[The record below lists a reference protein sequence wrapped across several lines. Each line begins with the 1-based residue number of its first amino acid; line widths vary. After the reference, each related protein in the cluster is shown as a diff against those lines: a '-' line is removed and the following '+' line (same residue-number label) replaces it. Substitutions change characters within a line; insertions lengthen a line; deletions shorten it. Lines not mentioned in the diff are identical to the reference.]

1 MLGVARSRR
10 LADMHL
16 MIPNLTYEDRRRS
29 LGRLALW
36 WVETFSLI
44 GRGGA
49 TGKPVTH
56 SPEYIQFYLNAYAL
70 KPDGRR
76 RFNRVSLWRPKGCNK
91 SGLGNDLA
99 LFEAF
104 GPCRFDHWAKP
115 GETYTFL
122 GQTYYYLPGEP
133 VGRPVQR
140 PEILCLAT
148 SEDQSG
154 NIFDSIYYNCT
165 SGPLAQLQGFG
176 MEVTKTRIGLPEGGE
191 IIPTTSGDAS
201 KDGGL
206 ETFALMD
213 EVHLYTLPKHHSM
226 YKTVQRNLPKRSL
239 DADPWVLEITTYFR
253 PGQNSVAENTL
264 KIAEDIQAGRSKH
277 YKGLYFDYRYST
289 LPIEDFPDEKKLE
302 HALYES
308 YGSAAHS
315 DDGKDYII
323 LPDGRIEAVDADG
336 YSVEGFSLRDD
347 GVEPGPSKDGWV
359 DIHGLMGQI
368 YQPDSDPND
377 SIRYYLNSRASSE
390 DSWLTEPAIQSHLA
404 YRDLYGRA
412 VGSSSRLD
420 GVWKDFIDEDEEI
433 TLGFDGSIRNDSTAL
448 VGCRVS
454 DGLLFL
460 IKLQQRPDNADPD
473 WRVDRDG
480 FDAAVRRMF
489 ENYNVIGC
497 FADAHFFE
505 SMIGGWEAEYGRGMK
520 VFARGQSSMM
530 KFWTNNWS
538 QDMYR
543 ALQCAHSSFEYAPEP
558 VEDGEPDPNNILLC
572 ADPRLVSHFRNAK
585 RREKSWGYQIHKE
598 TPKSPHKIDACMA
611 GVLAY
616 AAREKYLGQFED
628 ETPQRVMPQRVW

>member
-1 MLGVARSRR
+1 
-10 LADMHL
+10 MHL

-56 SPEYIQFYLNAYAL
+56 NPEYIQFYLNAYAL

-213 EVHLYTLPKHHSM
+213 EVHLYTLPSIIRCIRRFS
-226 YKTVQRNLPKRSL
+226 VIFRSVRWM
-239 DADPWVLEITTYFR
+239 P
-253 PGQNSVAENTL
+253 
-264 KIAEDIQAGRSKH
+264 
-277 YKGLYFDYRYST
+277 
-289 LPIEDFPDEKKLE
+289 
-302 HALYES
+302 
-308 YGSAAHS
+308 
-315 DDGKDYII
+315 
-323 LPDGRIEAVDADG
+323 
-336 YSVEGFSLRDD
+336 
-347 GVEPGPSKDGWV
+347 
-359 DIHGLMGQI
+359 
-368 YQPDSDPND
+368 
-377 SIRYYLNSRASSE
+377 
-390 DSWLTEPAIQSHLA
+390 
-404 YRDLYGRA
+404 
-412 VGSSSRLD
+412 
-420 GVWKDFIDEDEEI
+420 
-433 TLGFDGSIRNDSTAL
+433 TLG
-448 VGCRVS
+448 C
-454 DGLLFL
+454 
-460 IKLQQRPDNADPD
+460 
-473 WRVDRDG
+473 WR
-480 FDAAVRRMF
+480 
-489 ENYNVIGC
+489 
-497 FADAHFFE
+497 
-505 SMIGGWEAEYGRGMK
+505 
-520 VFARGQSSMM
+520 
-530 KFWTNNWS
+530 
-538 QDMYR
+538 
-543 ALQCAHSSFEYAPEP
+543 
-558 VEDGEPDPNNILLC
+558 
-572 ADPRLVSHFRNAK
+572 
-585 RREKSWGYQIHKE
+585 
-598 TPKSPHKIDACMA
+598 
-611 GVLAY
+611 
-616 AAREKYLGQFED
+616 
-628 ETPQRVMPQRVW
+628 

>member
-1 MLGVARSRR
+1 
-10 LADMHL
+10 
-16 MIPNLTYEDRRRS
+16 
-29 LGRLALW
+29 
-36 WVETFSLI
+36 
-44 GRGGA
+44 
-49 TGKPVTH
+49 
-56 SPEYIQFYLNAYAL
+56 
-70 KPDGRR
+70 
-76 RFNRVSLWRPKGCNK
+76 
-91 SGLGNDLA
+91 
-99 LFEAF
+99 
-104 GPCRFDHWAKP
+104 
-115 GETYTFL
+115 
-122 GQTYYYLPGEP
+122 
-133 VGRPVQR
+133 
-140 PEILCLAT
+140 
-148 SEDQSG
+148 
-154 NIFDSIYYNCT
+154 
-165 SGPLAQLQGFG
+165 
-176 MEVTKTRIGLPEGGE
+176 
-191 IIPTTSGDAS
+191 
-201 KDGGL
+201 
-206 ETFALMD
+206 
-213 EVHLYTLPKHHSM
+213 
-226 YKTVQRNLPKRSL
+226 
-239 DADPWVLEITTYFR
+239 
-253 PGQNSVAENTL
+253 
-264 KIAEDIQAGRSKH
+264 
-277 YKGLYFDYRYST
+277 
-289 LPIEDFPDEKKLE
+289 
-302 HALYES
+302 
-308 YGSAAHS
+308 
-315 DDGKDYII
+315 
-323 LPDGRIEAVDADG
+323 
-336 YSVEGFSLRDD
+336 
-347 GVEPGPSKDGWV
+347 
-359 DIHGLMGQI
+359 MGQI

-558 VEDGEPDPNNILLC
+558 VEEGEPDPNNILLC

-628 ETPQRVMPQRVW
+628 EAPQRVMPQRVW